1 MDERVWVLVR
11 VRVMVRGLM
20 LGLEYQGQMIRLGL
34 ICFVHFCGTVH
45 ALKPGIALEVGN
57 AVRSSVYL

>member
-1 MDERVWVLVR
+1 
-11 VRVMVRGLM
+11 MVRGLM